1 MFPIASLRYNG
12 LNMSKISSTSPQ
24 LHVRFG
30 DFELDERNAR
40 LLHHGHAVPLSPI
53 PFCLLCTL
61 IREHGVLLTKD
72 ELLDRVWGHR
82 FVSASVL
89 KGAISD
95 IRTLLGDDP
104 RQPNFIETVSR
115 RGYRFICP
123 LRPQEAAFPPVTP
136 VITSLAMP
144 QQSPSLGLFVGRGE
158 ALARLQD
165 TWQRAAQGLR
175 AIVWVAGEP
184 GIGKSTLIAHFCA
197 GIPDALWVRGQC
209 VQLHG
214 AGEPYLPVLEAIAEL
229 CRRDEEA
236 VSLLRSVAPTW
247 LLQLPW
253 LCSPAQRETLL
264 HELVGAHPQ
273 RMLREMSEFL
283 DRYTEQRPLLLIT
296 EDLHWGDPSTLQLID
311 YLARRRSPSRLMWL
325 GSVRPDEPI
334 VPDHP
339 LHGLRQAL
347 RGQGLGEEISLAPFS
362 EQEVATYVSER
373 MPAMNGAPGLALAL
387 HERTGGVPLFV
398 AALTTEVM
406 SRTAHGDDTEPARLV
421 RRALPESLSALID
434 HHVVRLPE
442 PRRQLLA
449 AAAVLGMRVH
459 VDTLARVLEC
469 SLMEMAQQC
478 EALIRERLW
487 LMVPAPEASTEGPNR
502 CVQFRHQLFRQRL
515 YDGLSSPL
523 RGALH
528 GKTGSILEVLRAAG
542 QEVTAAELAMHFDR
556 GHAPIKALGYYA
568 EAAEAALLHLSPA
581 ECMSLTARG
590 LTLIEQLPESPSRHA
605 LEITLATL
613 RGAAAFHTLGAGEE
627 ARHAYQRAADRLA
640 EVPAH
645 PMAGLALHG
654 LGFLHALRAEY
665 PEALAVAARARTLAT
680 AQADPLL
687 ILAACTVQGQALMM
701 QGHHGA
707 ARETL
712 EQALPLLE
720 QAQAGAEHSFIG
732 FIADPQVTVL
742 ALLSL
747 PLAQLGLFAQ
757 ARGRLQ
763 QAYARAHQ
771 IAQPMALMITL
782 WFDALCGIRCG
793 EVARVATLAG
803 EMRTLVDEF
812 ALAQGQAPCRWFQG
826 WADTQW
832 GRPHEGARQIRQAY
846 LDNRALGMISGG
858 SETLGYLAEALM
870 LQQEWHQAQEQL
882 DLALALV
889 QRHGERI
896 VLPQLLLIQGAIAQ
910 AAGDTLA
917 AATSARQAF
926 EEAQAQGTPWLA
938 LLALTTLCAYQTPT
952 QAEWDALAALT
963 TRLAEAGETPLLA
976 QANHLL
982 ASGPTAR

>member
-12 LNMSKISSTSPQ
+12 LNMSKISSTSPL

-40 LLHHGHAVPLSPI
+40 LLRHDHAVPLSPI
-53 PFCLLCTL
+53 PFNLLCTL
-61 IREHGVLLTKD
+61 VREHGLLLTKD

-95 IRTLLGDDP
+95 IRTLLADDP
-104 RQPNFIETVSR
+104 RQPCFIETVSR

-123 LRPQEAAFPPVTP
+123 LLPQQAGCPPVTP
-136 VITSLAMP
+136 VPTSLPMP
-144 QQSPSLGLFVGRGE
+144 QQPPSLGLFVGRGE
-158 ALARLQD
+158 ALVRLQEA
-165 TWQRAAQGLR
+165 WQRAAQGLR

-197 GIPDALWVRGQC
+197 GIPHALRVRGQC

-273 RMLREMSEFL
+273 RMLREMSEFV

-325 GSVRPDEPI
+325 GSVRPDEPL
-334 VPDHP
+334 VPEHP
-339 LHGLRQAL
+339 LHGLRQAM
-347 RGQGLGEEISLAPFS
+347 RGQGLSEEIGLLPFS
-362 EQEVATYVSER
+362 AQEVATYVSER
-373 MPAMNGAPGLALAL
+373 MPAMKAAPGLALAL

-398 AALTTEVM
+398 AALATEVM
-406 SRTAHGDDTEPARLV
+406 SRTAHGDDTEPASLV
-421 RRALPESLSALID
+421 RRALPETLGALID
-434 HHVVRLPE
+434 HHVARLPE

-449 AAAVLGMRVH
+449 AAAVLGTRVH
-459 VDTLARVLEC
+459 VDTLARVLDC
-469 SLMEMAQQC
+469 SLMETAQRC

-487 LMVPAPEASTEGPNR
+487 LMAPAPSETAEGASG
-502 CVQFRHQLFRQRL
+502 CVLFRHQLFRQRL
-515 YDGLSSPL
+515 YDGLSAPL

-528 GKTGSILEVLRAAG
+528 GKTGSTLEALRAGG
-542 QEVTAAELAMHFDR
+542 QEVAAAELAMHFDR
-556 GHAPIKALGYYA
+556 GHAPMKALGYYA

-590 LTLIEQLPESPSRHA
+590 LILIEQLPESPSRHG

-613 RGAAAFHTLGAGEE
+613 RGAAAFHALGAGEE
-627 ARHAYQRAADRLA
+627 ARRAYQRAADRLA

-654 LGFLHALRAEY
+654 LGFLHDLRAEY
-665 PEALAVAARARTLAT
+665 PEALAVAARARTLA
-680 AQADPLL
+680 AVQADPLL

-701 QGHHGA
+701 QGHHDA

-720 QAQAGAEHSFIG
+720 QAQAGTEHDLIG
-732 FIADPQVTVL
+732 FIADPQATVL

-747 PLAQLGLFAQ
+747 SLAQLGLFAQ
-757 ARGRLQ
+757 ARERLA
-763 QAYARAHQ
+763 QAYARAHRL
-771 IAQPMALMITL
+771 AQPMALMITL
-782 WFDALCGIRCG
+782 WCDALCGIRRG
-793 EVARVATLAG
+793 DVARVAALAG
-803 EMRTLVDEF
+803 EMRALVDEF

-832 GRPHEGARQIRQAY
+832 GQPREGAHQIRQAY
-846 LDNRALGMISGG
+846 LDNRALGMVSGG
-858 SETLGYLAEALM
+858 SETLGYLAEALV
-870 LQQEWHQAQEQL
+870 LQREWRQAQAQL
-882 DLALALV
+882 DQALALV

-896 VLPQLLLIQGAIAQ
+896 ALPQLLLIQGAIAQ
-910 AAGDTLA
+910 AAGDPQA
-917 AATSARQAF
+917 AATSARQAW

-938 LLALTTLCAYQTPT
+938 LLALVTLCTYQTPT
-952 QAEWDALAALT
+952 RAEWDTLAALT
-963 TRLAEAGETPLLA
+963 AQLAEAGDTPLLA
-976 QANHLL
+976 RASRLL

>member
-1 MFPIASLRYNG
+1 MLPIASLGHNG
-12 LNMSKISSTSPQ
+12 LNMSKISSTSPP

-61 IREHGVLLTKD
+61 IREPGVLLTKD

-104 RQPNFIETVSR
+104 RQPGFIETVSR

-123 LRPQEAAFPPVTP
+123 LHPQETGLSPLPPAT
-136 VITSLAMP
+136 TSLPMS
-144 QQSPSLGLFVGRGE
+144 QRTSSSGIFIGRE
-158 ALARLQD
+158 QALTRLQD
-165 TWQRAAQGLR
+165 AWQRAGQGLR

-184 GIGKSTLIAHFCA
+184 GIGKSTLIARFCA
-197 GIPDALWVRGQC
+197 GLPDTLWIRGQC

-236 VSLLRSVAPTW
+236 VSLLRRVAPTW

-283 DRYTEQRPLLLIT
+283 DCYTARRPLLLIT

-311 YLARRRSPSRLMWL
+311 YLARRPSPSRLMWL
-325 GSVRPDEPI
+325 GSVRPDEPL

-339 LHGLRQAL
+339 LHALRQAL
-347 RGQGLGEEISLAPFS
+347 RGQGLGEEVGLAPFS
-362 EQEVATYVSER
+362 EQEVSSYVRER
-373 MPAMNGAPGLALAL
+373 MPTMNTVPGLALAL

-398 AALTTEVM
+398 AALASEVM
-406 SRTAHGDDTEPARLV
+406 SLTAHGDDTEPARLV
-421 RRALPESLSALID
+421 RRALPESLAALID
-434 HHVVRLPE
+434 HHVARLTE
-442 PRRQLLA
+442 PRRRLLA
-449 AAAVLGMRVH
+449 AAAVLGMRVQ
-459 VDTLARVLEC
+459 VDTLAWVLGD

-487 LMVPAPEASTEGPNR
+487 LMAPAPETSAEDPHR
-502 CVQFRHQLFRQRL
+502 CIQFRHQLFRQRL
-515 YDGLSSPL
+515 YDGLSAPL

-528 GKTGSILEVLRAAG
+528 GKTGSTLEALRAEG

-556 GHAPIKALGYYA
+556 GHAPMKALGYYA
-568 EAAEAALLHLSPA
+568 EAAEAALLHLCPA

-590 LTLIEQLPESPSRHA
+590 LILIEQIPESSARHT
-605 LEITLATL
+605 LEISLATL

-640 EVPAH
+640 EMSAH
-645 PMAGLALHG
+645 PMTGLALHG

-665 PEALAVAARARTLAT
+665 PEALAVAARARALAAT
-680 AQADPLL
+680 QADPLL

-720 QAQAGAEHSFIG
+720 RTQTGAEHSFIG
-732 FIADPQVTVL
+732 FIADPQATVL

-747 PLAQLGLFAQ
+747 SLAQLGLFAQ
-757 ARGRLQ
+757 ARARLQ
-763 QAYARAHQ
+763 QAYARARQ
-771 IAQPMALMITL
+771 LAQPMAQMIVL
-782 WFDALCGIRCG
+782 WCDALCGIRCG
-793 EVARVATLAG
+793 EVARVAALAG

-812 ALAQGQAPCRWFQG
+812 ALAQGQAPWRWFQG

-832 GRPHEGARQIRQAY
+832 DRPHEGARQIRQAY
-846 LDNRALGMISGG
+846 LDNRALGMVSGG

-870 LQQEWHQAQEQL
+870 RQREWHQAREVL
-882 DLALALV
+882 DQALALV

-917 AATSARQAF
+917 AATSAREAF

-938 LLALTTLCAYQTPT
+938 LLALITLCAYQTPT
-952 QAEWDALAALT
+952 RAEWDTLAALT
-963 TRLAEAGETPLLA
+963 TRLAEAKDTPLLA
-976 QANHLL
+976 QAHRLL
-982 ASGPTAR
+982 ATGPSAP

>member
-1 MFPIASLRYNG
+1 
-12 LNMSKISSTSPQ
+12 MSTISSTSPQ

-53 PFCLLCTL
+53 PFNLLCTL
-61 IREHGVLLTKD
+61 IREHSLLLTKD

-95 IRTLLGDDP
+95 IRTLLADDP
-104 RQPNFIETVSR
+104 RAPRFIETVSR

-123 LRPQEAAFPPVTP
+123 LLPQETGYPLAAPATTP
-136 VITSLAMP
+136 LPISR
-144 QQSPSLGLFVGRGE
+144 QRPSLGLFVGRGE

-165 TWQRAAQGLR
+165 AWQRAAQGLR
-175 AIVWVAGEP
+175 AIVWIAGEP

-197 GIPDALWVRGQC
+197 GIPEALWVRGQC

-325 GSVRPDEPI
+325 GSVRPDEPL
-334 VPDHP
+334 VTEHP

-347 RGQGLGEEISLAPFS
+347 RGQGLGEEIGLAPFS
-362 EQEVATYVSER
+362 EQEVVTYVSER
-373 MPAMNGAPGLALAL
+373 MPAMNVPPGLALAL

-398 AALTTEVM
+398 AALATEVM
-406 SRTAHGDDTEPARLV
+406 SRTDHDDDTEPARLV
-421 RRALPESLSALID
+421 RRVLPESLGALID
-434 HHVVRLPE
+434 HHVARLLE
-442 PRRQLLA
+442 PQRQLLA

-459 VDTLARVLEC
+459 VDTLARVLAC

-487 LMVPAPEASTEGPNR
+487 LMAPTPEASAEDPSR

-515 YDGLSSPL
+515 YDGLSAPL

-528 GKTGSILEVLRAAG
+528 GKIGSTLEALRAEG

-568 EAAEAALLHLSPA
+568 EAARAALLHLCPA
-581 ECMSLTARG
+581 ECMSLTARA
-590 LTLIEQLPESPSRHA
+590 LALIEPLPESASRHA

-627 ARHAYQRAADRLA
+627 ARRAYQRAADRLA

-665 PEALAVAARARTLAT
+665 PEALAVAARARGLAA

-701 QGHHGA
+701 QGHHDA

-720 QAQAGAEHSFIG
+720 QAQAGAEHSLIG
-732 FIADPQVTVL
+732 FIADPQTTVL

-747 PLAQLGLFAQ
+747 SLAQLGLFTQ
-757 ARGRLQ
+757 ARARLQ
-763 QAYARAHQ
+763 QAYARAHSL
-771 IAQPMALMITL
+771 AQPMALLIIL
-782 WFDALCGIRCG
+782 WCDALCGIRRG
-793 EVARVATLAG
+793 EVARVAALAG
-803 EMRTLVDEF
+803 EMRALVDEF

-832 GRPHEGARQIRQAY
+832 GRPHEGAHQIRQAY

-858 SETLGYLAEALM
+858 SETLGYLAEALL
-870 LQQEWHQAQEQL
+870 LQHEWHQAQEQL
-882 DLALALV
+882 DQALALV
-889 QRHGERI
+889 RRHGVRGGPGPGCPLAGLAGADHSVRI
-896 VLPQLLLIQGAIAQ
+896 PDPDPGRVGRPHRPDGPARRGGGYPPPRPGKPPSRQRAVSPLNL
-910 AAGDTLA
+910 AGLDQI
-917 AATSARQAF
+917 ATS
-926 EEAQAQGTPWLA
+926 P
-938 LLALTTLCAYQTPT
+938 
-952 QAEWDALAALT
+952 
-963 TRLAEAGETPLLA
+963 
-976 QANHLL
+976 
-982 ASGPTAR
+982 